1 MRDIW
6 YTNYIW
12 FLITQETSESTII
25 SLDHDLILYWDTFLI
40 YLSCDFRKWAV
51 KYQIGLGSSCRIG
64 ISERNLHGGYVLSG
78 YCLLDTNGFRCTLA
92 AISISSACLLWCF
105 VKLRPNRREWSLTH
119 SSRHATD
126 HINTSETPDDCDNY
140 FSLFHA

>member
-1 MRDIW
+1 M
-6 YTNYIW
+6 
-12 FLITQETSESTII
+12 I
-25 SLDHDLILYWDTFLI
+25 SDHTGNIGIDNFQFRSWSNFILRHFSDLSVMWLQ
-40 YLSCDFRKWAV
+40 KWPV

-78 YCLLDTNGFRCTLA
+78 YCLLDANGFRCTLA
-92 AISISSACLLWCF
+92 AISISGACLLWCF
-105 VKLRPNRREWSLTH
+105 VKLRPNRREWPLTH

-126 HINTSETPDDCDNY
+126 HINTNETPDDCDNY